1 MMQLV
6 LFIACYWL
14 FNYLYFQIPGQFYS
28 DVLYHHGVVRLC
40 ADLISA
46 VAPLEQVAAVH
57 NHLISANA
65 DLEIIRG
72 CDSAGVL
79 FLMMSAV
86 LAFPAKW
93 SKKPLG
99 LVLGIALIY
108 GLNIARVTG
117 IYFLVAYHPEWFE
130 FVHVYLAPT
139 LMTLFAF
146 IFFAWWAMGCRD
158 DAKPA

>member
-93 SKKPLG
+93 SKKPLVCG
-99 LVLGIALIY
+99 
-108 GLNIARVTG
+108 
-117 IYFLVAYHPEWFE
+117 
-130 FVHVYLAPT
+130 
-139 LMTLFAF
+139 
-146 IFFAWWAMGCRD
+146 
-158 DAKPA
+158 